1 MTLTLQVL
9 AARPDDQGTYTVRAI
24 NPVGSDETTCDLT
37 VRPTA
42 SIDTRPFI
50 QPDRF
55 APLEVKAPPPTKE
68 DLDKMEPPKVI
79 VPLENLQV
87 TEGSPVLLKAT
98 IIGKPTPNFVWLKD
112 GAPLPASN
120 RLRTRYDIGT
130 KQVLLQ

>member
-1 MTLTLQVL
+1 L
-9 AARPDDQGTYTVRAI
+9 Y
-24 NPVGSDETTCDLT
+24 PVGSDETICDLT

-55 APLEVKAPPPTKE
+55 APLELKAPPPTKA
-68 DLDKMEPPKVI
+68 DLDKMEPPKVV

-98 IIGKPTPNFVWLKD
+98 IVGKPIPNVRF
-112 GAPLPASN
+112 
-120 RLRTRYDIGT
+120 
-130 KQVLLQ
+130 